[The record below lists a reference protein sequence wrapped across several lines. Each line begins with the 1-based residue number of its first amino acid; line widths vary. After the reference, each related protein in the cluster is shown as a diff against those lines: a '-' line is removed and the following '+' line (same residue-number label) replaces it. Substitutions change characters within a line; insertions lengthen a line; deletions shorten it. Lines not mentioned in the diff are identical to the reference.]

1 MSALAAFGSGAG
13 TGTSSTHASA
23 GLATTTATTATESGG
38 CNLDQLTGAGAAVEL
53 AAGASG
59 AAMGHR
65 WRPDRR
71 AERLEPST
79 SGFRV
84 PSLPPPKVA
93 KSRRK
98 PRSVK

>member
-1 MSALAAFGSGAG
+1 ML
-13 TGTSSTHASA
+13 
-23 GLATTTATTATESGG
+23 TESGG

-71 AERLEPST
+71 AEGLEPST

-84 PSLPPPKVA
+84 LSLPPPKVA

-98 PRSVK
+98 PRSVKWRCHTSVT